1 MVRATCQ
8 FRHYAAIG
16 CMHRLA
22 RYTIRQQLAVVN
34 NSCSRVVAATF
45 YRKNTCHFGINI
57 AILSPK
63 VAILRHNS
71 VSATHLK
78 RIGKYISKLLRFQFR
93 LLSGLYLL
101 LFIQFL
107 LLLNPTI
114 QSYVGSQFAHFLSFQ
129 WRTKVVIDH
138 VQFKPLRTFTIS
150 GLYIEDHYGDTL
162 LAVDELRLELK
173 RIRFLK
179 KEIEIKSLAFRQF
192 NGHFS
197 RRAYE
202 DAFNFQFLINYF
214 GGPQKDTLSSAVL
227 PFRFKIDNISFQNSR
242 LSLNDDTRPPLPGQF
257 DLRHFDLKGLHLS
270 LSALSYSADSASAQ
284 LSGLRFVD
292 ESGFQVDNAT
302 FMLSLLPDQV
312 LLSNFK
318 LNSPSST
325 MRGDLGLSFG
335 EYADF
340 NAFTERVRIR
350 AQLDQLQLSRIDL
363 NHLFGPRAPQLPIR
377 ASGNISGRLANLR
390 ARDLQLF
397 LGGRTYLSGQVNISG
412 LPDYKTALYDARLQS
427 SYFDR
432 EEVLTAFPRF
442 TLPPQFVGFNHLRF
456 SGDYFGYPADFV
468 ANGYLDSDVGAAN
481 SDINIKLRGPASTYA
496 GQLELID
503 IDLQK
508 LTQNEQLGL
517 ISMQAEV
524 KGKGDRLANFESQ
537 LTGGISRLDYKG
549 YAYSQLNVDG
559 YLDKQMFTGKISSLD
574 TNAHFE
580 FYGLADLSTEQPFF
594 NFVAEVERIDFN
606 ALKLTTDSFSLKGFM
621 EICAT
626 GIDIDSINGELS
638 FRNLE
643 LVLNQRPLHLEEIN
657 VVAAFQD
664 QDQRRLNFESPLGNA
679 YFVGRFT
686 ASQLPQTLSHYFNH
700 YVKLPKAKLLTDS
713 NQYFELNIDLQQA
726 QAVADFVYP
735 GLYDIGS
742 LGGHAY
748 FDVANSTADFD
759 LRLGTF
765 RRGNLRVNNL
775 QLFGSSSID
784 SLNLDLYADTL
795 WSSAVLLAQDIS
807 LENIFSHDSM
817 SFALRA
823 MGETANNS
831 LDFNGLFQFRD
842 ESAVLHLLPSQLQVY
857 NNIWQFEQTDNA
869 TFRRDKAIFPGLGL
883 RQANQLVYMQGV
895 ASSNRA
901 DTLRLLVEEVD
912 IAQLNPLLAI
922 YDVQVEG
929 DANINLKASS
939 LLSKAGVFGRVAV
952 DDFVLD
958 GKPMGNLALQSDYSV
973 GKKLVDL
980 SAYLIQS
987 TDTLVNLTGTLGDLE
1002 ANQQLDLH
1010 AHLQGAPLHP
1020 LRKILAPVFTDLSGT
1035 AVGDLRL
1042 SGGFKKLDLTGEASI
1057 RQGRMKVDFL
1067 EQYYN
1072 VSERVTFTNG
1082 SINFEETKV
1091 SDDQGGSG
1099 TLSGQITHQNF
1110 RKTQLGLTLTA
1121 DNLLVL
1127 NTEPNY
1133 TDPYFGIGKLTGTA
1147 RFKGPVNLIDIN
1159 IRAAADKGT
1168 RFSIPL
1174 DGEAN
1179 RDNLDF
1185 ITFVNHDLP
1194 EEVVEERRFELVG
1207 VNFGMN
1213 LTATPDAEINILFD
1227 RVAGDIIRGRGNT
1240 ALEVN
1245 INPQGELSMFGD
1257 YAFSSGDYTFTLANI
1272 PSKRFRI
1279 VEGSTIRWTGDPYD
1293 AELNL
1298 SAVYRQRA
1306 SVAALLTEGQL
1317 NTGRTRTQMNVD
1329 TYLKLTG
1336 SLLSPTISFEIK
1348 LPTINENDTSDP
1360 LVARIQNINNNEQEL
1375 NNQVLALLVA
1385 GQFFP
1390 SDNLVSTSFLGS
1402 TGANSLTEV
1411 LSNQINAL
1419 LSQMFD
1425 NVNIGINYRNNNLGG
1440 ATAEA
1445 NRNDINLAMN
1455 TTLFNDRV
1463 LIDGNVG
1470 NAVTPGA
1477 NAQELAGEVT
1487 VEYLISPDGSF
1498 RVKAFNKLDDRILF
1512 NRESNYRQ
1520 GVGISYTENYNT
1532 TAELLEK
1539 PKRFFQDRLLR
1550 RIPWLP
1556 EAWKGDF

>member
-1 MVRATCQ
+1 M
-8 FRHYAAIG
+8 
-16 CMHRLA
+16 
-22 RYTIRQQLAVVN
+22 N
-34 NSCSRVVAATF
+34 NRRRGIITATF
-45 YRKNTCHFGINI
+45 DCKNTRHFGIKI
-57 AILSPK
+57 AIFTAK
-63 VAILRHNS
+63 VAILRHNPF
-71 VSATHLK
+71 SAAHLK
-78 RIGKYISKLLRFQFR
+78 RIGRYISKLLRFQFR
-93 LLSGLYLL
+93 LLSGLFLL

-114 QSYVGSQFAHFLSFQ
+114 QAYVGHQIAHFLSFQ
-129 WRTKVVIDH
+129 LRTTVVIDH
-138 VQFKPLRTFTIS
+138 LQFKPLRTFTIN

-162 LAVDELRLELK
+162 LAVDELGLELQ

-179 KEIEIKSLAFRQF
+179 KEIEFKSLAFRRF
-192 NGHFS
+192 NGQFS
-197 RRAYE
+197 RKAYE
-202 DAFNFQFLINYF
+202 DAFNFQFLLDYF
-214 GGPQKDTLSSAVL
+214 GGVKKDSLQTAAL
-227 PFRFKIDNISFQNSR
+227 PFRFKLDKIAFHDSR
-242 LSLNDDTRPPLPGQF
+242 LSLNDDTHAPKTNQF
-257 DLRHFDLKGLHLS
+257 DLRHIDLTDFHLS
-270 LSALSYSADSASAQ
+270 LSAMFYTADSASAE

-292 ESGFQVDNAT
+292 RSGFQVNSAS
-302 FMLSLLPDQV
+302 FALSLLPDQV
-312 LLSNFK
+312 LLSGFQ
-318 LNSPSST
+318 LNSPSSS
-325 MRGDLGLSFG
+325 MRGDLGLNFG
-335 EYADF
+335 EYGDF
-340 NAFTERVRIR
+340 NVFTEKVRIR
-350 AQLDQLQLSRIDL
+350 VQLDQLNLSTVDL
-363 NHLFGPRAPQLPIR
+363 KYLFGSRAPLLPIR
-377 ASGNISGRLANLR
+377 ASGSISGRLANLR

-397 LGGRTYLSGQVNISG
+397 LGGRTYLSGQLNISG
-412 LPDYKTALYDARLQS
+412 LSDYKTALYDARLQS

-432 EEVLTAFPRF
+432 KEVLAAFPSF
-442 TLPPQFVGFNHLRF
+442 SIPPQFAGFNHIRF
-456 SGDYFGYPADFV
+456 SGDYFGYPIDFV
-468 ANGYLDSDVGAAN
+468 ANGYLVSDVGAAN
-481 SDINIKLRGPASTYA
+481 SDLNIKLRGAESAYA
-496 GQLELID
+496 GQLELIE

-524 KGKGDRLANFESQ
+524 KGKGDRLTNFESQ
-537 LTGGISRLDYKG
+537 LTGEISRLDFKG
-549 YAYSQLNVDG
+549 YAYGQLTVDG
-559 YLDKQMFTGKISSLD
+559 YLDKQMFTGKISSTD
-574 TNAHFE
+574 TNANFE
-580 FYGLADLSTEQPFF
+580 FYGLADVSTEQPFF
-594 NFVAEVERIDFN
+594 NFVAEVERLDFN
-606 ALKLTTDSFSLKGFM
+606 ALQLSTDSFSLKGFM

-643 LVLNQRPLHLEEIN
+643 LHLNQRQLNLEEIN
-657 VVAAFQD
+657 VVAAFQE

-679 YFVGRFT
+679 YFVGRFK
-686 ASQLPQTLSHYFNH
+686 ASELPNTLAHYFNH
-700 YVKLPKAKLLTDS
+700 YVRLPNVEVPADS
-713 NQYFELNIDLQQA
+713 NQYFELNVDLQQA
-726 QAVADFVYP
+726 QALADFVYP

-742 LGGHAY
+742 FGGHAY
-748 FDVANSTADFD
+748 FDVANSNADFD

-765 RRGNLRVNNL
+765 RRGNLRVNNI
-775 QLFGSSSID
+775 QLFGSSTFD
-784 SLNLDLYADTL
+784 SLNLDIYADTL
-795 WSSAVLLAQDIS
+795 WSSAVLLARGIR

-823 MGETANNS
+823 MGEAAKNN
-831 LDFNGLFQFRD
+831 LDLNGLFQFRD
-842 ESAVLHLLPSQLQVY
+842 ESAILHLLPSKLQVY
-857 NNIWQFEQTDNA
+857 DNTWVFEQTENA
-869 TFRRDKAIFPGLGL
+869 IFQRSSATFPGLGL
-883 RQANQLVYMQGV
+883 RQAHQLVYMQGV
-895 ASSNRA
+895 ASSDRT

-922 YDVQVEG
+922 YDTQLEG
-929 DANINLKASS
+929 DANIDLKASS

-958 GKPMGNLALQSDYSV
+958 GKPMGNLAMQSDYSV

-980 SAYLIQS
+980 SAFLIQS
-987 TDTLVNLTGTLGDLE
+987 TDTLLNLTGTLGDLE
-1002 ANQQLDLH
+1002 SNQQLDLQ
-1010 AHLQGAPLHP
+1010 ARLQGAPLHP

-1035 AVGDLRL
+1035 ADGQLRL
-1042 SGGFKKLDLTGEASI
+1042 TGGFQKLNLTGQAQI
-1057 RQGRMKVDFL
+1057 HRGRLKVDFL

-1072 VSERVTFTNG
+1072 VSEQVSFSAG
-1082 SINFEETKV
+1082 SINFDNTKIT
-1091 SDDQGGSG
+1091 DDQGGRG
-1099 TLSGQITHQNF
+1099 TLTGQITHEHF
-1110 RKTQLGLTLTA
+1110 KKTQLGLAISA
-1121 DNLLVL
+1121 DNLMVL
-1127 NTEPNY
+1127 DTEPNY
-1133 TDPYFGIGKLTGTA
+1133 TDPYFGVGKLTGTA
-1147 RFKGPVNLIDIN
+1147 RFTGPVNLIDIN
-1159 IRAAADKGT
+1159 IRATADKGT

-1185 ITFVNHDLP
+1185 ITFVNHNKP
-1194 EEVVEERRFELVG
+1194 EAVVEERRFELVG

-1245 INPQGELSMFGD
+1245 INRQGELSMFGD

-1293 AELNL
+1293 AALNL
-1298 SAVYRQRA
+1298 SAIYRQRA

-1329 TYLKLTG
+1329 TYLKITG

-1440 ATAEA
+1440 ATDAS
-1445 NRNDINLAMN
+1445 RNDINLAMN

-1520 GVGISYTENYNT
+1520 GVGISYTENYNN

-1556 EAWKGDF
+1556 EQWKGDF